1 MTVDEGAVANQQ
13 LTASDPD
20 GDALTYS
27 KVGTTPFFMSVSAAG
42 LVTLSPGFSDAGAYT
57 GTVRVSDG
65 SLTDTKSFSIT
76 VNNVNRCPVADAN
89 GPYSGVVGVAI
100 TFDGSASSD
109 ADGDVLTYSWD
120 FGDGVINGN
129 QAMPQHTYAAA
140 GVYNVILTVS
150 DGTCSSVAT
159 STATIS
165 DVFPAH
171 AFTTGGNNSTSL
183 KAGKPFTYVQI
194 EPVNGSFTIPDVD
207 LSSIKMVSVGTGSV
221 SEIFADASKTV
232 VDGDKNGNG
241 VTEIRAGFSK
251 ADLRLL
257 FSGLP
262 AGNHVVTVQIQGN
275 LIGGGSFSADL
286 QHTVKSSGGAL
297 AANIT
302 RDRLDSQSTLTFR
315 LSQSGSVKVQMFDVN
330 GRLIRTLMDESFAA
344 AGYHDL
350 TIDNRNANGGKVAAG
365 VYFVRVASQHDG
377 TETQKLTI
385 VK

>member
-1 MTVDEGAVANQQ
+1 MTVDEGAVATQQ

-27 KVGTTPFFMSVSAAG
+27 KVGTTPFFMTVSAAG
-42 LVTLSPGFSDAGAYT
+42 LVTLSPGFSDAGAFT

-65 SLTDTKSFSIT
+65 NLTDTKSFSIT
-76 VNNVNRCPVADAN
+76 VNDINRCPVADAN
-89 GPYSGVVGVAI
+89 GPYNGVVGVPV
-100 TFDGSASSD
+100 TFDGSGSTD
-109 ADGDVLTYSWD
+109 ADGDVLTYTWD

-129 QAMPQHTYAAA
+129 QAMPQHAYAAA
-140 GVYNVILTVS
+140 GVYNIILTVS
-150 DGTCSSVAT
+150 DGQCSSTST

-171 AFTTGGNNSTSL
+171 AFTTGGNNRTSL
-183 KAGKPFTYVQI
+183 GSGKPFTYVQV

-207 LSSIKMVSVGTGSV
+207 LGSIKMVSPGTGSV

-241 VTEIRAGFSK
+241 VTEIRAAFSK

-257 FSGLP
+257 FSNLP
-262 AGNHVVTVQIQGN
+262 NGNQTVTVTIEGN
-275 LIGGGSFSADL
+275 LVGGGRFSATL
-286 QHTVKSSGGAL
+286 QHTVKGTGGAL
-297 AANIT
+297 AASIT
-302 RDRLDSQSTLTFR
+302 RDSFTSKSTLTFHM
-315 LSQSGSVKVQMFDVN
+315 SKPGAVKVQMFDVN

-350 TIDNRNANGGKVAAG
+350 TIDDRNANGGKVAAG

-377 TETQKLTI
+377 TESQKITF